1 MDNKPNIG
9 VLMVRI
15 HNAVTRGLAVS
26 IERSADFIKNGYPDA
41 ATQDGF
47 ITYARTLG
55 NLINAHHLTED
66 NVVFPYLK
74 TKLPKAPF
82 DKLSADHK
90 TMDSILKE
98 VQIAVNMMS
107 VQPQG
112 GEPLKALN
120 SAVTRISEIWHP
132 HIAIEL
138 YNIYEAKRTEDVMTT
153 DEQIKL
159 MTDAAMYSTK
169 EGDPGYLIPFILYNL
184 QADERAY
191 MEHTLPAPFLN
202 ELIPV
207 VWKNKWEPMKPFLI
221 E

>member
-26 IERSADFIKNGYPDA
+26 IERSDEFIKNGYPDP

-55 NLINAHHLTED
+55 MLINAHHLTED

-90 TMDSILKE
+90 TMDSVLKE
-98 VQIAVNMMS
+98 IQVAVNMMA

-112 GEPLKALN
+112 GEPLKNLN
-120 SAVTRISEIWHP
+120 IAVKRISEIWHP

-138 YNIYEAKRTEDVMTT
+138 FNIYEAKRTEDVMSAE
-153 DEQIKL
+153 EQIKL

-184 QADERAY
+184 QAEDRAY
-191 MEHTLPAPFLN
+191 MEHTLPAPFLK

-221 E
+221 D

>member
-1 MDNKPNIG
+1 MDDKPNIG

-26 IERSADFIKNGYPDA
+26 IERSDDFIKNGYPDA

-55 NLINAHHLTED
+55 ILINAHHLTED

-82 DKLSADHK
+82 DRLSADHK
-90 TMDSILKE
+90 IMDPILKE
-98 VQIAVNMMS
+98 MQTAVNMMAI
-107 VQPQG
+107 QPQG
-112 GEPLKALN
+112 GDPLKNLN

-138 YNIYEAKRTEDVMTT
+138 FNIYDAKKTDDVMSI
-153 DEQIKL
+153 DEQLKL
-159 MTDAAMYSTK
+159 MMAASQYSLK
-169 EGDPGYLIPFILYNL
+169 EGDPGLLVPFILYNL
-184 QADERAY
+184 QAEDRAN
-191 MEHTLPAPFLN
+191 MARTLPPFFLQ
-202 ELIPV
+202 EMIPV
-207 VWKNKWEPMKPFLI
+207 VWKNKWAPMKPFLI
-221 E
+221 D

>member
-26 IERSADFIKNGYPDA
+26 IEHSDDFIKNGYPDA
-41 ATQDGF
+41 ATQDAF

-55 NLINAHHLTED
+55 IIINAHHLTED

-74 TKLPKAPF
+74 TKLTKAPF

-90 TMDSILKE
+90 SMDAILKE
-98 VQIAVNMMS
+98 IQLAANLMA

-112 GEPLKALN
+112 GDPLKNMN
-120 SAVTRISEIWHP
+120 SALKRISKIWHP

-138 YNIYEAKRTEDVMTT
+138 FHIYESKKTDDVMNA
-153 DEQIKL
+153 DEQMKL
-159 MTDAAMYSTK
+159 MADASMYSMK

-184 QADERAY
+184 DADDRAY
-191 MEHTLPAPFLN
+191 MEHILPAPFLK

-207 VWKNKWEPMKPFLI
+207 VWRNKWEPMKPFLI
-221 E
+221 D

>member
-26 IERSADFIKNGYPDA
+26 IERSADFIMNGYPDA

-47 ITYARTLG
+47 VTYARTLG
-55 NLINAHHLTED
+55 ILINAHHLAED

-74 TKLPKAPF
+74 TKLTKAPF

-90 TMDSILKE
+90 TMDPILKE
-98 VQIAVNMMS
+98 IQIAANMMAIL
-107 VQPQG
+107 PQG
-112 GEPLKALN
+112 GEPLKTLN

-138 YNIYEAKRTEDVMTT
+138 FNLYEAKKTDDVMNA
-153 DEQIKL
+153 DEQLKL
-159 MTDAAMYSTK
+159 MMAAAQYSMK
-169 EGDPGYLIPFILYNL
+169 EGDPGLLVPFILYNL

-191 MEHTLPAPFLN
+191 MEHTLPPFFLQ
-202 ELIPV
+202 EMIPV
-207 VWKNKWEPMKPFLI
+207 VWKNKWEPMRPFLI